1 MYTHHPPTPPPTH
14 THIPPPPPTH
24 THTQPTSSTTPVR
37 KRSSLNAPR
46 KKSRKR
52 IPFTLVE
59 ASKGNHCPTPGCD
72 GQGHVTGLY
81 AMHYAVSG
89 CPIAAARNKA
99 NTASK
104 VCVCILR
111 WGGRG
116 NFDVAIQRS
125 VFDRSLCQF
134 VWLISGQSNR
144 QFRRLNRRKVLAFPS
159 MCISQACQSHPFQK
173 VDFLF
178 SHVTNSVMWPI
189 LSVMWPILSVMW
201 PILSCDQFCL
211 SCDQCCLSCDQF
223 YLSCDQSASCL
234 PVLQWC
240 TCNLTCIMCP
250 LQQDLCTI
258 YMYVCMFLF

>member
-1 MYTHHPPTPPPTH
+1 MYTRHSSPLCWVLHVYYLMHITH
-14 THIPPPPPTH
+14 THISLQMCINSWCTHTLTHTHTHTCTHTTHPHHHPHTYHPPTH

-111 WGGRG
+111 WGG
-116 NFDVAIQRS
+116 AI
-125 VFDRSLCQF
+125 L
-134 VWLISGQSNR
+134 
-144 QFRRLNRRKVLAFPS
+144 
-159 MCISQACQSHPFQK
+159 M
-173 VDFLF
+173 
-178 SHVTNSVMWPI
+178 
-189 LSVMWPILSVMW
+189 
-201 PILSCDQFCL
+201 
-211 SCDQCCLSCDQF
+211 
-223 YLSCDQSASCL
+223 
-234 PVLQWC
+234 
-240 TCNLTCIMCP
+240 
-250 LQQDLCTI
+250 
-258 YMYVCMFLF
+258 

>member
-1 MYTHHPPTPPPTH
+1 MQVLLAESHITYIFDAHYAHSHKLTNVHKLMVHTHTHTHTRVHTPPTH
-14 THIPPPPPTH
+14 THTH

-104 VCVCILR
+104 VCVHTE
-111 WGGRG
+111 
-116 NFDVAIQRS
+116 
-125 VFDRSLCQF
+125 
-134 VWLISGQSNR
+134 
-144 QFRRLNRRKVLAFPS
+144 
-159 MCISQACQSHPFQK
+159 M
-173 VDFLF
+173 
-178 SHVTNSVMWPI
+178 
-189 LSVMWPILSVMW
+189 
-201 PILSCDQFCL
+201 
-211 SCDQCCLSCDQF
+211 
-223 YLSCDQSASCL
+223 
-234 PVLQWC
+234 
-240 TCNLTCIMCP
+240 
-250 LQQDLCTI
+250 
-258 YMYVCMFLF
+258 

>member
-1 MYTHHPPTPPPTH
+1 MYTCHASPLSWVSYYIFDAHYAHSHKLTNVHKLIVHTQSFTHTHTHTHTTHPHTHHPP
-14 THIPPPPPTH
+14 IH

-104 VCVCILR
+104 VCVHTEMYVVWCSHSKVSIWQIVVPIL
-111 WGGRG
+111 
-116 NFDVAIQRS
+116 
-125 VFDRSLCQF
+125 
-134 VWLISGQSNR
+134 LISGQSNV
-144 QFRRLNRRKVLAFPS
+144 QFRRLLLFNRS
-159 MCISQACQSHPFQK
+159 SEENC
-173 VDFLF
+173 
-178 SHVTNSVMWPI
+178 
-189 LSVMWPILSVMW
+189 
-201 PILSCDQFCL
+201 
-211 SCDQCCLSCDQF
+211 
-223 YLSCDQSASCL
+223 
-234 PVLQWC
+234 
-240 TCNLTCIMCP
+240 
-250 LQQDLCTI
+250 
-258 YMYVCMFLF
+258 

>member
-1 MYTHHPPTPPPTH
+1 MHITH
-14 THIPPPPPTH
+14 THISLQMCINSWCTHTHTHTHMYTHTTHTHTH

-104 VCVCILR
+104 VCVHTEMY
-111 WGGRG
+111 
-116 NFDVAIQRS
+116 V
-125 VFDRSLCQF
+125 
-134 VWLISGQSNR
+134 VWCSHSKVSIWQIVVPISLISGQSNV
-144 QFRRLNRRKVLAFPS
+144 QFRRLLLFNRS
-159 MCISQACQSHPFQK
+159 SEENC
-173 VDFLF
+173 
-178 SHVTNSVMWPI
+178 
-189 LSVMWPILSVMW
+189 
-201 PILSCDQFCL
+201 
-211 SCDQCCLSCDQF
+211 
-223 YLSCDQSASCL
+223 
-234 PVLQWC
+234 
-240 TCNLTCIMCP
+240 
-250 LQQDLCTI
+250 
-258 YMYVCMFLF
+258 